1 MKEILDVY
9 KELQSDNGF
18 FENQFSQI
26 HWNKN
31 VLFVNP
37 QLNGR
42 HFYKYILPYIVM
54 YEFDAW
60 STALTSMD
68 KYKPNKEYESVKI
81 ALNSKQILWADYIV
95 LPFTCDNLT
104 EAYQSIRNIN
114 PDINIVFNVDF
125 NYYQISKL
133 HPLHEKFTN
142 EENVSNIEDNIF
154 YSDLTLVTN
163 GKLAE
168 FLTSKFAT
176 ELNDKKYK
184 DIYSGVHI
192 GTIPLFV
199 DDTLI
204 LENIELD
211 SPRLTVEELKPLRIG
226 IIASNYTWE
235 DLNSYKELFKE
246 VQDKMGDKVK
256 FIVLGFDGI
265 DHFTKKSCFPE
276 GFNFEY
282 IKPSTIVHYYKQLR
296 NLSLDMVFVPL
307 RVNDFNTTSEN
318 YNKFLE
324 AGLFNVPLMV
334 YDSYPYNQLI
344 KNGDTGILL
353 SKKSD
358 FKDKIEFFEQNKAEL
373 KRMGINAN
381 KFIVENLT
389 FNEDNLAIIDDIYT
403 LD

>member
-1 MKEILDVY
+1 MKEILDVF
-9 KELQSDNGF
+9 KELKSDNGF
-18 FENQFSQI
+18 LENQFSQI

-81 ALNSKQILWADYIV
+81 KLNSKQILWADYIV
-95 LPFTCDNLT
+95 LPFTCDNLK
-104 EAYQSIRNIN
+104 EAYESIRNIN

-125 NYYQISKL
+125 NYYQIGKQ
-133 HPLHEKFTN
+133 HPLYDKFTT

-163 GKLAE
+163 GKLAT
-168 FLTSKFAT
+168 FLTNKFAT
-176 ELNDKKYK
+176 ELNDIKYK
-184 DIYSGVHI
+184 DIYSGVQI
-192 GTIPLFV
+192 GTIPLLI

-211 SPRLTVEELKPLRIG
+211 SPKVNKDALRIG

-235 DLNSYKELFKE
+235 DLNSYKELFNE
-246 VQDKMGDKVK
+246 VQKQMGDKVK

-276 GFNFEY
+276 GFKFEY
-282 IKPSTIVHYYKQLR
+282 IKPSTIVHYFKQLR
-296 NLSLDMVFVPL
+296 NLQLDMVFVPL
-307 RVNDFNTTSEN
+307 RVNEFNETSEN

-324 AGLFNVPLMV
+324 SGLFNVPLMV

-344 KNGDTGILL
+344 KNGNTGILL

-358 FKDKIEFFEQNKAEL
+358 FKEKIEFFEQNRSEL
-373 KRMGINAN
+373 KRMGENAN

-389 FNEDNLAIIDDIYT
+389 LNEDNLTIIDDIYT
-403 LD
+403 LK

>member
-1 MKEILDVY
+1 MKEILDVF
-9 KELQSDNGF
+9 KELKSDNGF
-18 FENQFSQI
+18 LENQFSQI

-81 ALNSKQILWADYIV
+81 KLNSKQILWADYIV
-95 LPFTCDNLT
+95 LPFTCDNLK
-104 EAYQSIRNIN
+104 EAYESIRNIN

-125 NYYQISKL
+125 NYYQIGKQ

-163 GKLAE
+163 GKLAT
-168 FLTSKFAT
+168 FLTNKFAT

-184 DIYSGVHI
+184 DIYSGVQI
-192 GTIPLFV
+192 GTIPLLI

-211 SPRLTVEELKPLRIG
+211 SPKINSDALRIG

-235 DLNSYKELFKE
+235 DLNSYKELFNE
-246 VQDKMGDKVK
+246 VQQKMGDKVK

-276 GFNFEY
+276 GFKFEY
-282 IKPSTIVHYYKQLR
+282 IKPSTIVHYFKQLR
-296 NLSLDMVFVPL
+296 NLQLDMVFVPL
-307 RVNDFNTTSEN
+307 RVNEFNETSEN

-324 AGLFNVPLMV
+324 SGLFNIPLMV

-344 KNGDTGILL
+344 KNGSTGILL

-358 FKDKIEFFEQNKAEL
+358 FKDKIEFFEQNRTEL
-373 KRMGINAN
+373 KRMGENAN

-389 FNEDNLAIIDDIYT
+389 LNEDNLTIIDDIYT
-403 LD
+403 LK